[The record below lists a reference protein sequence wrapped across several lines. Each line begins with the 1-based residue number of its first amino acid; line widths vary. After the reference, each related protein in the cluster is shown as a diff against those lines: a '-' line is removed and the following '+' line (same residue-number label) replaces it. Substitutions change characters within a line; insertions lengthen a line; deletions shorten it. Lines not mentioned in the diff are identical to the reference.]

1 MSNSSDDDPDRSPRE
16 DPRAVSEPSDWGE
29 PLFTGLHAI
38 CDTAIQLTGADGVAV
53 AVLTRAARVRE
64 LAYVSDPIA
73 QQLDELQYTIGEG
86 PCFDAY
92 LDDQPQLYPEL
103 RSGAPTSRW
112 PTFATDATQLG
123 IQALF
128 AFPIP
133 NGQRPIGVLEFYRRA
148 AGGLDDVQYE
158 WAAACATAIAQQLQS
173 NWRTYVARTGSTQ
186 RAIETAAVTG
196 VALSEPA
203 DPFTRTQIHLA
214 GGMAAV
220 QLGVMSSEGVDR
232 LRAYS
237 YAHGRSIS
245 AVAADIIARR
255 LTLNDQRDDT
265 PN

>member
-1 MSNSSDDDPDRSPRE
+1 MGNSSEEDPDRSPGE
-16 DPRAVSEPSDWGE
+16 DPGAASEPSDWGE
-29 PLFTGLHAI
+29 PLFAGLDAI
-38 CDTAIQLTGADGVAV
+38 CDAAIKLSGADGVAV

-64 LAYVSDPIA
+64 LAYASDPIA
-73 QQLDELQYTIGEG
+73 EQLDELEYTIGEG

-92 LDDQPQLYPEL
+92 LDAKPQLYPEL
-103 RSGAPTSRW
+103 CCGAQTSRW

-128 AFPIP
+128 AFPLP
-133 NGQRPIGVLEFYRRA
+133 DAQRPMGVLEFYRRA
-148 AGGLDDVQYE
+148 AGGLGNVQYE
-158 WAAACATAIAQQLQS
+158 WAAACATAIAQRLRS
-173 NWRTYVARTGSTQ
+173 NWQTYVARTGGTQ

-203 DPFTRTQIHLA
+203 DPFTRTHIHLA

-237 YAHGRSIS
+237 YAHARSIS

-265 PN
+265 PY